1 MANDLRKGV
10 KAMAEDTEPGVGRR
24 GFLGALATLSA
35 SAAALTAAGGP
46 AEAQE
51 TPEEMIRTRYQETE
65 HVLTYYRTNRY

>member
-1 MANDLRKGV
+1 MSEERG
-10 KAMAEDTEPGVGRR
+10 PGRR

-35 SAAALTAAGGP
+35 SAAALGAAGARP

-51 TPEEMIRTRYQETE
+51 TPEEMIATRYQETE